1 MYFFLK
7 FLEAAKE
14 DEVDSFPTP
23 ATYQPIKATT
33 IQTTETPM
41 RKFKIETP
49 PNFTAKLKSK
59 TVTAG
64 NSIKF
69 MCTVTGIPN
78 PKVTWY
84 RDNRDVT
91 KESRYLIRVR
101 FLDNVYV
108 YYILTRSKVK
118 GYVTF

>member
-1 MYFFLK
+1 MYFFLN
-7 FLEAAKE
+7 FLEASKE

-23 ATYQPIKATT
+23 ATYQPMKATT
-33 IQTTETPM
+33 VQTTETPM

-64 NSIKF
+64 NSVKF

-108 YYILTRSKVK
+108 YYILTGQRSKVM
-118 GYVTF
+118 

>member
-1 MYFFLK
+1 
-7 FLEAAKE
+7 
-14 DEVDSFPTP
+14 
-23 ATYQPIKATT
+23 
-33 IQTTETPM
+33 
-41 RKFKIETP
+41 
-49 PNFTAKLKSK
+49 
-59 TVTAG
+59 
-64 NSIKF
+64 

-108 YYILTRSKVK
+108 YCIVTRSKVK